1 MAFGVQWAVVLILL
15 KNPTQNQDC
24 ALKKRTENAQ
34 DYFSFVSLTS
44 LINRP
49 TLFFFFPTRLLL
61 VLSYI
66 SNRQYLEAISS
77 INNIP
82 CSQQALYLKDDA
94 YG

>member
-1 MAFGVQWAVVLILL
+1 MTSGVQWTVVLILL
-15 KNPTQNQDC
+15 KNPTQYQKDS
-24 ALKKRTENAQ
+24 ALKKRIENVQ
-34 DYFSFVSLTS
+34 NYFSFAS

-49 TLFFFFPTRLLL
+49 ILGFFPTCLLL

-66 SNRQYLEAISS
+66 SNRQYFEMIFF

-82 CSQQALYLKDDA
+82 YSQQALYLEDDA